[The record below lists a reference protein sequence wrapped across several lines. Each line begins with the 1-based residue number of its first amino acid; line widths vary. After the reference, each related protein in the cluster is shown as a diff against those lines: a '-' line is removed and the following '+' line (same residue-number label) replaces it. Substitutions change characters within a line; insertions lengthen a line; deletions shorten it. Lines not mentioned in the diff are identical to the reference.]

1 MKRLLLLILVVFLL
15 AGCGKQEPAVETT
28 EATVEATEPVS
39 IYMPN
44 SSVEQQTGGAV
55 KVYVPEKDNY
65 IGMGVMGEDIVLVS
79 DLSKLTKV
87 YGEDGVLGNSIKV
100 GETISCESTDF
111 TTSSHGVS
119 YYRDDGLELVFLDAD
134 LQQQS
139 KVDIPEGISGHPCV
153 SHTNQEV
160 YYCLGKEVRALHLQ
174 TGISRMVKEQA
185 CQSIELIASHLDGTM
200 LECKVIEEDGSV
212 WTLYL
217 DSATGQTLDDAN
229 QLLTIKTGTTQY
241 LVSRYEGMV
250 YQQIVG
256 TVGGTPKSFNLTEEV
271 EEAFALNGVYRW
283 YMEDGAL
290 VLNFYDLESGKHI
303 AQTRMVG
310 VTEPISIAASSKYIW
325 ILATE
330 GKQQMLYRWDV
341 TKSPTGNDYSYLSP
355 LYTRENPD
363 TKGLEQCAQRA
374 AELKDKYGIHI
385 SVGADAMAVTGDYEL
400 VEEFQVQAL
409 IDMLKAVETGLA
421 MFPDG
426 FLQESL
432 AKGELYISLV
442 RGIGGGKEVVQ
453 FYEGGNAYVVI
464 AASDKTLENFLHGV
478 AYIIDSHVLGNSRDY
493 DDWQDLNPRKFDYD
507 YNYYEYESHSESE
520 YLTYEGRYFV
530 DTYAMTYPHEDRCR
544 TFVYAMLEDREAYF
558 HPSQMQDKL
567 RQLCKGIREA
577 YNIEKNGVE
586 YRWEQHLYEP
596 LAY

>member
-1 MKRLLLLILVVFLL
+1 MKRLLFLVLVVFLL
-15 AGCGKQEPAVETT
+15 AGCGKQEPAQEIT
-28 EATVEATEPVS
+28 EPTVEVTEPVS
-39 IYMPN
+39 IYMPA
-44 SSVEQQTGGAV
+44 SSVEQQTRGAV
-55 KVYVPEKDNY
+55 TVYVPEKDNY
-65 IGMGVMGEDIVLVS
+65 IGMGVMGEDVVLVS

-111 TTSSHGVS
+111 TASGHGVS
-119 YYRDDGLELVFLDAD
+119 YYRDDGLELVFLNAD

-160 YYCLGKEVRALHLQ
+160 YYCTGREVRALHLQ

-185 CQSIELIASHLDGTM
+185 CQSLELIASHLDGTM
-200 LECKVIEEDGSV
+200 LECKVIEENGSE
-212 WTLYL
+212 WILYL

-229 QLLTIKTGTTQY
+229 QLLTIKTGATQY
-241 LVSRYEGMV
+241 LVSRYEGIV

-256 TVGGTPKSFNLTEEV
+256 TVDGTPKSFNLTEEV

-290 VLNFYDLESGKHI
+290 VLDFYDLETGKHS
-303 AQTRMVG
+303 AQTRMLG
-310 VTEPISIAASSKYIW
+310 VSEPISIAASSKYIW
-325 ILATE
+325 ILAAE

-341 TKSPTGNDYSYLSP
+341 TKSATGLDYSYISP
-355 LYTRENPD
+355 LYTRENPN
-363 TKGLEQCAQRA
+363 TQGLVQCVQRA
-374 AELKDKYGIHI
+374 TELKDKYGIHI
-385 SVGADAMAVTGDYEL
+385 SVGADAVAVTGEYEL
-400 VEEFQVQAL
+400 EEEFQVQAL
-409 IDMLKAVETGLA
+409 ATMMDQLEVGLA

-442 RGIGGGKEVVQ
+442 RSIGGGKEVVQ

-464 AASDKTLENFLHGV
+464 AASDKILESFLHGV

-493 DDWQDLNPRKFDYD
+493 DDWQDLNPWKFDYD
-507 YNYYEYESHSESE
+507 YNYYEHESHADSD
-520 YLTYEGRYFV
+520 YLTYAGRYFV

-544 TFVYAMLEDREAYF
+544 TFVYAMLDETAAHF

-577 YNIEKNGVE
+577 YGIEGNGVE
-586 YRWEQHLYEP
+586 YRWEQHLYKS

>member
-15 AGCGKQEPAVETT
+15 TGCGKQEPVA
-28 EATVEATEPVS
+28 EATEPTVEVTEPVC

-65 IGMGVMGEDIVLVS
+65 IGMGVMGEDVVLVS

-87 YGEDGVLGNSIKV
+87 YGETGELGSSIKV
-100 GETISCESTDF
+100 GETISCEGTDF
-111 TTSSHGVS
+111 TASPKGVS
-119 YYRDDGLELVFLDAD
+119 YYRADGLELVFLDAD
-134 LQQQS
+134 LRQRS
-139 KVDIPEGISGHPCV
+139 KVDIPEGISGRPCV

-174 TGISRMVKEQA
+174 TGISRLVKEQA

-200 LECKVIEEDGSV
+200 LECRVMEENG
-212 WTLYL
+212 TERLLYL

-229 QLLTIKTGTTQY
+229 QLLSIKTGVAQY
-241 LVSRYEGMV
+241 LVSRQEGMV

-256 TVGGTPKSFNLTEEV
+256 TLDGTPKSFNLTEEV

-290 VLNFYDLESGKHI
+290 VLDFYDLESGKHS
-303 AQTRMVG
+303 AQTRMTG
-310 VTEPISIAASSKYIW
+310 VSEPVAIAAGSKYIW
-325 ILATE
+325 ILAAE

-341 TKSPTGNDYSYLSP
+341 TQSPTGKEYSYLSP

-363 TKGLEQCAQRA
+363 TQGLQQCAQRA
-374 AELKDKYGIHI
+374 VELQDKYGIHI
-385 SVGADAMAVTGDYEL
+385 SVGTDAVAVTGGYEL
-400 VEEFQVQAL
+400 VDEFQVRAL
-409 IDMLKAVETGLA
+409 TAMMDQLEIGLA

-453 FYEGGNAYVVI
+453 FYEDGNAYVVL
-464 AASDKTLENFLHGV
+464 AASETVLENFLHGV

-493 DDWQDLNPRKFDYD
+493 DTWKELNPWKFDYD
-507 YNYYEYESHSESE
+507 YNYHEYENRGESE
-520 YLTYEGRYFV
+520 YLTYEDRYFV
-530 DTYAMTYPHEDRCR
+530 DSYAMTFPHEDRCR
-544 TFVYAMLEDREAYF
+544 TFVYAMTEGTEAFF

-567 RQLCKGIREA
+567 KRLCQGIREA
-577 YNIEKNGVE
+577 YGLEGNGKE
-586 YRWEQHLYEP
+586 YRWEQYLYSS
-596 LAY
+596 LAD

>member
-1 MKRLLLLILVVFLL
+1 MKRLLLLILVAFLL
-15 AGCGKQEPAVETT
+15 AGCGKQEPVAEVT
-28 EATVEATEPVS
+28 EPTVEVTEPVS

-65 IGMGVMGEDIVLVS
+65 IGMGVMGEDVVLVS

-87 YGEDGVLGNSIKV
+87 SGESGELGNSIKV

-111 TTSSHGVS
+111 TVSSKGVS
-119 YYRDDGLELVFLDAD
+119 YYRADGLELVFLDTD
-134 LQQQS
+134 LRQRS

-160 YYCLGKEVRALHLQ
+160 YYSIGKEIRALHLQ
-174 TGISRMVKEQA
+174 TGISRPVKEQA

-200 LECKVIEEDGSV
+200 LECRVTEEDGSQ
-212 WTLYL
+212 WLLYL

-229 QLLTIKTGTTQY
+229 QLLSIKTGATQY
-241 LVSRYEGMV
+241 LVSRMEGMV

-256 TVGGTPKSFNLTEEV
+256 SLDGTPRSFNLTEEV

-290 VLNFYDLESGKHI
+290 VLDFYDLESGRHS
-303 AQTRMVG
+303 AQTRMTGVG
-310 VTEPISIAASSKYIW
+310 EPISIAAGSKYIW

-341 TKSPTGNDYSYLSP
+341 TQSPTGKEYSYLSP

-363 TKGLEQCAQRA
+363 TQGLQQCAQRA
-374 AELKDKYGIHI
+374 VELQDKYGIHI
-385 SVGADAMAVTGDYEL
+385 SVGTDALSVTGEYEL
-400 VEEFQVQAL
+400 VDEFQVQAL
-409 IDMLKAVETGLA
+409 TAMMDQLETGLA

-442 RGIGGGKEVVQ
+442 RSIGGGKEVVQ
-453 FYEGGNAYVVI
+453 FYEGGNAYVVL
-464 AASDKTLENFLHGV
+464 AASETVLENFLHGV

-493 DDWQDLNPRKFDYD
+493 DNWKDLNPRKFDYD
-507 YNYYEYESHSESE
+507 YNYHEYEYHGDSE
-520 YLTYEGRYFV
+520 YLTYADRYFV
-530 DTYAMTYPHEDRCR
+530 DAYAMTYPHEDRCR
-544 TFVYAMLEDREAYF
+544 TFVYAMTEGTEAFF

-567 RQLCKGIREA
+567 ERLCDGIREA
-577 YNIEKNGVE
+577 YGLEGNGQT
-586 YRWEQHLYEP
+586 YRWEQYLY
-596 LAY
+596 